1 MDCLPFA
8 HLPLSGPSASR
19 LPSLATAKNRRARCE
34 LKKDAVLAGPKTSPK
49 TLSGAPPILC
59 NCIICSRACVGRRV
73 AGSALGAGSRDGGVL
88 SFEPQEKKLSCQ
100 KRNFRISVILIKTF
114 TAHVEQDT
122 FSTEILLIS
131 CRKNKVSYHVFL
143 LLLLVHEVYI
153 ENQEPRI
160 EKSDWSIQISY
171 ALMYVFHCS
180 LFQYT
185 LELKFIGK
193 C

>member
-1 MDCLPFA
+1 MA
-8 HLPLSGPSASR
+8 R
-19 LPSLATAKNRRARCE
+19 LCWIARW
-34 LKKDAVLAGPKTSPK
+34 
-49 TLSGAPPILC
+49 
-59 NCIICSRACVGRRV
+59 
-73 AGSALGAGSRDGGVL
+73 GGL

-114 TAHVEQDT
+114 TQLMLSRIH
-122 FSTEILLIS
+122 FLHEILLNLLIS

-171 ALMYVFHCS
+171 AL
-180 LFQYT
+180 
-185 LELKFIGK
+185 I
-193 C
+193 